1 MAKPQATVEDGF
13 KLFAKNTDLTL
24 AEYLLVTQSQAEI
37 EQFLRA
43 FFPAFSTVLH
53 GSFSRKTMISPLR
66 GASIN
71 MLVLFQDS
79 QIKHRLPSLVFKE
92 LSECF
97 VEQYPDTQSIKNSNT
112 IIVPIENF
120 SFNIQPGY
128 STDDHVYMLPAPI
141 FNDWIKHDSHHY
153 NEYFV
158 KVNVHHKGELT
169 AIVRMIK
176 TWNRIS
182 GKYFD
187 GYYLELLVTD
197 LMARCESRSLSESIC
212 YIFKTA
218 LNEVVFQKQDP
229 ANKEFDVEGLYDI
242 ENLIKAMLLLKESY
256 RIAEEAIAFE
266 QRNEMEKAIAC
277 WNQLFPG
284 VFPTHTDMVISKIR
298 NKGVKGAD
306 ALRMMLDHK

>member
-1 MAKPQATVEDGF
+1 M
-13 KLFAKNTDLTL
+13 
-24 AEYLLVTQSQAEI
+24 
-37 EQFLRA
+37 
-43 FFPAFSTVLH
+43 
-53 GSFSRKTMISPLR
+53 
-66 GASIN
+66 
-71 MLVLFQDS
+71 
-79 QIKHRLPSLVFKE
+79 
-92 LSECF
+92 
-97 VEQYPDTQSIKNSNT
+97 
-112 IIVPIENF
+112 
-120 SFNIQPGY
+120 
-128 STDDHVYMLPAPI
+128 

-158 KVNVHHKGELT
+158 KENVRHKGELT

-197 LMARCESRSLSESIC
+197 LMARCDSRSLSESIC

-256 RIAEEAIAFE
+256 RVAEEAVAFE
-266 QRNEMEKAIAC
+266 QSDDMEKAIGH

-284 VFPTHTDMVISKIR
+284 VFPTHTDMVVSKIR
-298 NKGVKGAD
+298 NQGVKGAD